1 MGMIRNCANKRGTN
15 VIKIHVHID
24 GGAMIALKSMLN
36 PEFSMD
42 YNVITANMKFYGG
55 IFDMVN
61 RDLQPYGVQVR
72 GYFDNLSL
80 DDYKVPYD
88 KTKCMEGSPS
98 QARSAMSRTF
108 IQAKEKGQLGNR
120 LLVFFCPNLLMT
132 PPQTSILPFGTCDN
146 IIGFTF
152 GEIHQLKTSIYDS
165 IFRMISRVKYKDM
178 GTVNTSFN
186 SELCRY
192 TDNCISNSETVY
204 GEYIRDLKSVRHLGT
219 EEYILKPGAKLK
231 IHDPNDDTYFLKA
244 HGDGFRV
251 FPTEDY
257 SNEEELLLDGLSMVG
272 LRTGG
277 RERLRIGGKKRL

>member
-1 MGMIRNCANKRGTN
+1 
-15 VIKIHVHID
+15 
-24 GGAMIALKSMLN
+24 
-36 PEFSMD
+36 MD

-257 SNEEELLLDGLSMVG
+257 SNEEELLLDGLSMGKVKD
-272 LRTGG
+272 
-277 RERLRIGGKKRL
+277 RENVRETRIRNNNKSV